1 MLFICAA
8 LLLAPA
14 SAQTVGSQ
22 PPADKARAQPSTA
35 QASTALSEGEAEAV
49 ARVNAWTVGVVGGM
63 IEGAPIRFAT
73 DIQIALDD
81 GDNLRVLPI
90 VSRGAK
96 QNVIDLLYLKGVDAG
111 VVYVDIF
118 DEFKREG
125 KIKNIDKRIN
135 YISHLFLSGVHV
147 LVRPEIKEL
156 KDLEGK
162 KFGFQGYGTGV
173 SVTSAILFKRL
184 GITVDPIYIT
194 NSQALEK
201 MKTGEMD
208 GLIYLV
214 SKAHPSLTSIDPKHG
229 FHLLSIPY
237 EKFTDYYVPVTFDST
252 DYPNLVKPD
261 EKVDAIGVPAVLA
274 VYNWPK
280 NSDRFRKVERFIK
293 YYFDRFEQF
302 KKPPFQKEWKEINLA
317 ATIPGWNRYW
327 LAEQLVQDM
336 QRKQQAQGAAGVT
349 TTANT
354 SSSSL
359 SDPATRRQY
368 DEFLEWKRQQPKQ

>member
-1 MLFICAA
+1 
-8 LLLAPA
+8 
-14 SAQTVGSQ
+14 
-22 PPADKARAQPSTA
+22 
-35 QASTALSEGEAEAV
+35 
-49 ARVNAWTVGVVGGM
+49 
-63 IEGAPIRFAT
+63 
-73 DIQIALDD
+73 
-81 GDNLRVLPI
+81 
-90 VSRGAK
+90 
-96 QNVIDLLYLKGVDAG
+96 
-111 VVYVDIF
+111 
-118 DEFKREG
+118 
-125 KIKNIDKRIN
+125 
-135 YISHLFLSGVHV
+135 
-147 LVRPEIKEL
+147 
-156 KDLEGK
+156 
-162 KFGFQGYGTGV
+162 
-173 SVTSAILFKRL
+173 
-184 GITVDPIYIT
+184 
-194 NSQALEK
+194 
-201 MKTGEMD
+201 
-208 GLIYLV
+208 
-214 SKAHPSLTSIDPKHG
+214 
-229 FHLLSIPY
+229 
-237 EKFTDYYVPVTFDST
+237 VTFDNT